1 MNNSIPITESL
12 YKKSKPIDQLSNE
25 NAIQL
30 FLKEQIESVISINS
44 NIKTISEIIESCT
57 KHLIRNSKGR
67 IVYCGAGSSG
77 RIGVQDGAELYP
89 TFGWPKKRSAYL
101 IAGRNLALTESV
113 ENAEDNEEDALMQVS
128 NLKINEKDIV
138 FGIAASGNT
147 PFTCKAL
154 EEAKKRKSLTIA
166 ITNNPEGKILQ
177 HGTYKLILETG
188 SEIVAGSTRLKAGT
202 SQKIILNLFST
213 LIMVN
218 LGKVKNGQM
227 INLVATN
234 KKLKKRQIEIKK
246 SLNE

>member
-1 MNNSIPITESL
+1 MNNSIPITETL

-25 NAIQL
+25 DAIQL
-30 FLKEQIESVISINS
+30 FLKEQIESVISIKS
-44 NIKTISEIIESCT
+44 NLNIISEIVEICT

-67 IVYCGAGSSG
+67 IIYCGAGSSG

-101 IAGRNLALTESV
+101 IAGRKLALTESI
-113 ENAEDNEEDALMQVS
+113 ENAEDNEEDALIQVRD
-128 NLKINEKDIV
+128 LKINEKDLV

-154 EEAKKRKSLTIA
+154 KEAKKRKSLTIA
-166 ITNNPEGKILQ
+166 ITNNPKGKILK
-177 HGTYKLILETG
+177 HGIHNLILDTG
-188 SEIVAGSTRLKAGT
+188 PEIVAGSTRLKAGT

-246 SLNE
+246 SSNE